1 MKYVS
6 CNKLSITQLAII
18 RPVNPPKIK
27 LNKKPTIKN
36 IGVIKKKQPDQI
48 VANQF

>member
-6 CNKLSITQLAII
+6 CNKLSIIQLATI
-18 RPVNPPKIK
+18 RPVNPPKVK

-36 IGVIKKKQPDQI
+36 NGVIK
-48 VANQF
+48 